1 MLFRSGTED
10 LTKLPKDLADSDTY
24 SADKAKEVTEH
35 IMDTYVNDSVQSG
48 IDEANNYQEAYDKLT
63 QEQQQTLANV
73 PGYDK
78 MSLEDKMK
86 YIDKLKK

>member
-1 MLFRSGTED
+1 MSEITNH
-10 LTKLPKDLADSDTY
+10 
-24 SADKAKEVTEH
+24 V
-35 IMDTYVNDSVQSG
+35 MDDYINDSVQSAL
-48 IDEANNYQEAYDKLT
+48 DDAKNYQETYDKLT
-63 QEQQQTLANV
+63 KEQQATLANV